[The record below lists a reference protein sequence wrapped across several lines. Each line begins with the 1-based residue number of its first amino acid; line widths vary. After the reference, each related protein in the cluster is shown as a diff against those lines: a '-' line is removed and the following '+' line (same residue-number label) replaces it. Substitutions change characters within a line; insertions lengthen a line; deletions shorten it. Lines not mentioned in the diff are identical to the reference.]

1 MTSTALKSQVI
12 VQFIH
17 YLMEQSKQ
25 PKKATPEQN
34 ANVAKQI
41 SNIVID
47 RIIDEEVEKHLNAP
61 EVRLKL
67 EMMAVYRQLSENT
80 IYTKDASKNVLNEL
94 SKLTDLVSLYK
105 SRLEQVERDNKD
117 LEGKLNLLA
126 GQYKVHAERL
136 NTYQIRIEQAERG
149 GFFGEKRQDLEG
161 KLNILAGQYKAHAE
175 RINKLEKLK

>member
-41 SNIVID
+41 SDIVID
-47 RIIDEEVEKHLNAP
+47 RIIDEEVEKHLNSP
-61 EVRLKL
+61 ETRTKL
-67 EMMAVYRQLSENT
+67 EMMAVYRQLTENT
-80 IYTKDASKNVLNEL
+80 NYTRDASKNVLDEL
-94 SKLTDLVSLYK
+94 VKLTDLVLLYK
-105 SRLEQVERDNKD
+105 SRLEKLERSQEQVIIDSSTVDKTI
-117 LEGKLNLLA
+117 K
-126 GQYKVHAERL
+126 
-136 NTYQIRIEQAERG
+136 
-149 GFFGEKRQDLEG
+149 DLEG
-161 KLNILAGQYKAHAE
+161 KLNILAGQYKGHAE

>member
-1 MTSTALKSQVI
+1 
-12 VQFIH
+12 
-17 YLMEQSKQ
+17 MEQSKQ

-41 SNIVID
+41 SDIVID
-47 RIIDEEVEKHLNAP
+47 RIIDEEVEKHLNSP
-61 EVRLKL
+61 ETRTKL

>member
-41 SNIVID
+41 SNIVIN
-47 RIIDEEVEKHLNAP
+47 RIIDEEVEKQLNSP
-61 EVRLKL
+61 EARLKI

-80 IYTKDASKNVLNEL
+80 AYTKDASKNVLDEL
-94 SKLTDLVSLYK
+94 VKLTDLVLLYK
-105 SRLEQVERDNKD
+105 SRLEQVEKDNKSINER
-117 LEGKLNLLA
+117 LAILNKA
-126 GQYKVHAERL
+126 SKGHAERL
-136 NTYQIRIEQAERG
+136 N
-149 GFFGEKRQDLEG
+149 KM
-161 KLNILAGQYKAHAE
+161 
-175 RINKLEKLK
+175 EKLK

>member
-1 MTSTALKSQVI
+1 
-12 VQFIH
+12 
-17 YLMEQSKQ
+17 MEQSKQ

-41 SNIVID
+41 SDIVID

-80 IYTKDASKNVLNEL
+80 TYTKDTSKNVLNEL
-94 SKLTDLVSLYK
+94 VKLTDLVSLYK
-105 SRLEQVERDNKD
+105 SRVENLERSQEQVIIDSSTVDKTI
-117 LEGKLNLLA
+117 K
-126 GQYKVHAERL
+126 
-136 NTYQIRIEQAERG
+136 
-149 GFFGEKRQDLEG
+149 DLEG
-161 KLNILAGQYKAHAE
+161 KLNILAGQYKGHAE

>member
-47 RIIDEEVEKHLNAP
+47 RIIDEEVEKHLNSP
-61 EVRLKL
+61 ETRTKL
-67 EMMAVYRQLSENT
+67 EMMAIYRQLTENT
-80 IYTKDASKNVLNEL
+80 NYTRDASKNVLDEL
-94 SKLTDLVSLYK
+94 VKLTDLVLLYK
-105 SRLEQVERDNKD
+105 ARLEKLERSQEQVIIDSSTVDKTIKDLVER
-117 LEGKLNLLA
+117 L
-126 GQYKVHAERL
+126 
-136 NTYQIRIEQAERG
+136 
-149 GFFGEKRQDLEG
+149 
-161 KLNILAGQYKAHAE
+161 
-175 RINKLEKLK
+175 NKLEKLR